1 MFSIII
7 KIYFYSMIM
16 LTNTNFLYLIL
27 KFLFIDH
34 HLLPPTR
41 IIMKNFFQFD
51 PQARL
56 YILIIFKYHHITIN
70 NLGM

>member
-34 HLLPPTR
+34 HLLLPTR
-41 IIMKNFFQFD
+41 ILMKNFFQYDPQVFQYD

-56 YILIIFKYHHITIN
+56 YILIIFKYHH
-70 NLGM
+70 M